1 MLKTIY
7 NRLIRETVIPF
18 LLIILTPNLTILLP
32 YIVIYQN
39 GNWKQTFAKNSILD
53 VVKTAW
59 SMVKWY
65 VQLFSEFQLLTY
77 CGLYIWKERSWMFDY
92 LSYNSLMGYPNV
104 NYITGKTI
112 LWSANQKQLSSTIL
126 EQWIPL
132 LSTFNGY
139 CFTID
144 LAFFRT
150 SSILQIYHINWNV

>member
-1 MLKTIY
+1 MAEMLKSIY

-39 GNWKQTFAKNSILD
+39 GNWKQTFAKSSILD

-77 CGLYIWKERSWMFDY
+77 CGLYI
-92 LSYNSLMGYPNV
+92 
-104 NYITGKTI
+104 
-112 LWSANQKQLSSTIL
+112 
-126 EQWIPL
+126 
-132 LSTFNGY
+132 
-139 CFTID
+139 
-144 LAFFRT
+144 
-150 SSILQIYHINWNV
+150 